1 MLNSLCTIRNICLF
15 FFYSVPN
22 WHNIWHLMWHKLN
35 YWFFFPFFFLFFIF
49 YLPSPSPS
57 PIFFFGSLPFFRAS
71 KLPKVQFLGLS
82 LLPNPTD
89 TLPTRF
95 LSGNLFL
102 PPSVTCSSSSA
113 HRGGGGGIKST
124 VAIPFSLSL
133 VGPFSQ
139 FMHAF
144 AELKTLQISWRRHDL
159 GRICKFDK
167 KNTSRLSQGGEDV
180 NSSATV

>member
-1 MLNSLCTIRNICLF
+1 MTQIKLLIFFSLLLPLLYFLPSFSFPFPNLF
-15 FFYSVPN
+15 F
-22 WHNIWHLMWHKLN
+22 LAL
-35 YWFFFPFFFLFFIF
+35 FPFFA
-49 YLPSPSPS
+49 
-57 PIFFFGSLPFFRAS
+57 RANYR
-71 KLPKVQFLGLS
+71 K
-82 LLPNPTD
+82 
-89 TLPTRF
+89 
-95 LSGNLFL
+95 
-102 PPSVTCSSSSA
+102 SSSSVFLCSLTPRIRLLRGFFQVTFVCLLLWRV
-113 HRGGGGGIKST
+113 HPPLRTEGGGGGIKST